1 MSGNAQ
7 VSGDALVTF
16 WYQEDF
22 NLTDTSHFV
31 FKNSWSSHRDFFYN
45 PVTKMWSV
53 GYFLGT
59 SEELIKK
66 AYADSEES
74 GRMYEKYVKFAEA
87 LAAEEV
93 RA

>member
-1 MSGNAQ
+1 MS
-7 VSGDALVTF
+7 F
-16 WYQEDF
+16 WYQENF
-22 NLTDTSHFV
+22 HLTDTSHFV
-31 FKNSWSSHRDFFYN
+31 FKNSWSSYRDFYYN
-45 PVTKMWSV
+45 PITKMWSV
-53 GYFLGT
+53 GCFLGT

-74 GRMYEKYVKFAEA
+74 GRMYKKYVKFAEA